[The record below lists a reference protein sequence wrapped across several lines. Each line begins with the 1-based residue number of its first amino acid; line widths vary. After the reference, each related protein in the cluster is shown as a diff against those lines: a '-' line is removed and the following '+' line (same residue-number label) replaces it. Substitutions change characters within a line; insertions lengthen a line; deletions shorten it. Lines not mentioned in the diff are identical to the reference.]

1 MKGHAEKLKENLNYA
16 LKDTNDEKLD
26 RKEEKDQV
34 IDSQERMVKT
44 ILKLATLKTSSC
56 FNMQQLRE
64 EHDKALNNAKENG
77 TTETIE
83 ELDKLRQ
90 IMGGKM

>member
-34 IDSQERMVKT
+34 IDSQERMVKK